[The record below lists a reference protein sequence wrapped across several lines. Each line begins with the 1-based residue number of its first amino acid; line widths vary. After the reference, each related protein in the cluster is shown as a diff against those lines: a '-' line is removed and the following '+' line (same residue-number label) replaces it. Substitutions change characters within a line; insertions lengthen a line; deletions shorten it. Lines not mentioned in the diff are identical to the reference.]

1 MVIICISFSLT
12 SPFKYNGL
20 PYKDPFMS
28 ASSSSDVHLL
38 VFTRVVG
45 RVYSDAWEK
54 HTAAIFRVT

>member
-1 MVIICISFSLT
+1 MVMICISFSLT

-38 VFTRVVG
+38 VFTQVVG
-45 RVYSDAWEK
+45 MVYSDVWEK